1 MKLMKPDTLTIAW
14 IALIVLSGL
23 SAATAVLVNSGFDV
37 RVTGAVVLFLALMKA
52 RIILSRYLG
61 LADAPSWRRGFNLS
75 LSIFCLVLLGLY
87 LIPVL

>member
-1 MKLMKPDTLTIAW
+1 MKPDTLTIAW
-14 IALIVLSGL
+14 IVLIVLSAL
-23 SAATAVLVNSGFDV
+23 SAVTAALVNSGFDK

-75 LSIFCLVLLGLY
+75 LSIYCLVLLGLY
-87 LIPVL
+87 LIPVI